1 MSVRR
6 GTVVLATLAT
16 VTALSLSILAGWQRG
31 GTLPE
36 RLIWIAI
43 GTVLVTSAHLLPALI
58 RDAPIV
64 VRGVGSLLWGACLV
78 TACYGHAVFFAFAQQ
93 HAGEQRAAT
102 VPVDSAPSSGRSLTA
117 VMAERAAVTAQL
129 ATANARYCNGHCVTL
144 EGRRVTLVAKVDAL
158 NAEANDIRRQQ
169 VTTDRVTA
177 RRDALL
183 ADPVTSRLAALLG
196 TTTARVDLLTGLAF
210 AAVLEGVACVLW
222 TVALRSPLPK
232 PLPVTTGVT
241 PEAVTVTPAVTQP
254 IVTPVTIVTDAGSMT
269 QPAVMPVAASHDD
282 ETVSRNSVTP
292 SHDRTTTGHAPRDD
306 PITPLPTGAPNGD
319 HLSRLVQDIAAG
331 LVRPTV
337 ADIRRHLGC
346 SQARAAELRRQ
357 LAEHNVAA

>member
-6 GTVVLATLAT
+6 WGFALATLAT
-16 VTALSLSILAGWQRG
+16 TTALSLSILAGWQRG

-58 RDAPIV
+58 RDAPIG

-102 VPVDSAPSSGRSLTA
+102 VQVDSAPSSSRSLTA
-117 VMAERAAVTAQL
+117 VMTERAAVTAQL
-129 ATANARYCNGHCVTL
+129 AAANARYCVGNCMTL
-144 EGRRVTLVAKVDAL
+144 EGRRVTLAARIDAL
-158 NAEANDIRRQQ
+158 NAEADDNRRQQ

-183 ADPVTSRLAALLG
+183 VDPVTSRLAALLG

-210 AAVLEGVACVLW
+210 AAVLEGVACLLW
-222 TVALRSPLPK
+222 TVALRSPLLK
-232 PLPVTTGVT
+232 PLPVVAGVVPPT
-241 PEAVTVTPAVTQP
+241 VTVTPAVTQP
-254 IVTPVTIVTDAGSMT
+254 GVPAVTDAADIT
-269 QPAVMPVAASHDD
+269 QPAVRPVTTSHDA
-282 ETVSRNSVTP
+282 ETVSRNPVTP
-292 SHDRTTTGHAPRDD
+292 SHDHTTRSHAPRDD
-306 PITPLPTGAPNGD
+306 PIDD
-319 HLSRLVQDIAAG
+319 HLARLARDVAAG

-357 LAEHNVAA
+357 LAERNVTA